1 MSDIDPS
8 KAILYIQTNAPK
20 FGEAKAQRVYIENY
34 LKTVKANLMAEE
46 AGTLGAKEI
55 YAYSHADYKTQLEAL
70 RVAVEQEETLK
81 YMLEAAKLKVEVWK
95 TQQFNTRAEMR
106 LT

>member
-1 MSDIDPS
+1 MEQIDPN
-8 KAILYIQTNAPK
+8 KALAYIQANAQK
-20 FGEAKAQRVYIENY
+20 FGEAKATRVYIENY

-55 YAYSHADYKTQLEAL
+55 YAYSHPDYKTQLDAL
-70 RVAVEQEETLK
+70 RVAVEQEEALK

-95 TQQFNTRAEMR
+95 THQFNNRVEMR